1 MGGVYT
7 KCSTVECD
15 TPVAALLDE
24 HLERNRIPK
33 DSPSPLAEENLRLLP
48 QREGAEDVEDSTS
61 VWGGG
66 NKEKTD

>member
-15 TPVAALLDE
+15 TPVASLLDE